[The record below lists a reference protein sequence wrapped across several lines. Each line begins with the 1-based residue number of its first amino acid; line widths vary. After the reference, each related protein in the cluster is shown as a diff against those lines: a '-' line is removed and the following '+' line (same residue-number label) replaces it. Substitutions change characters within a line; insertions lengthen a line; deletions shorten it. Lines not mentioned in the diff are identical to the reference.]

1 MNGTSSEHNGQS
13 SVLAEG
19 LILNGQLEGA
29 GHITILGTVKGRIRL
44 DGDCHVDHQG
54 QIDGDVEAENIFLAG
69 RIAGNMTATNRVE
82 VLGTGHV
89 EGDIRVPRIA
99 ISDGASINGH
109 VHVGDV

>member
-1 MNGTSSEHNGQS
+1 MNGSGVQTQQASVVAKGLIFNGQ
-13 SVLAEG
+13 VEG
-19 LILNGQLEGA
+19 S
-29 GHITILGTVKGRIRL
+29 GHIKVVGTVKGTIRL
-44 DGDCHVDHQG
+44 QGDCHVEELG
-54 QIDGDVEAENIFLAG
+54 SIDGDVEAENIFLAG
-69 RIAGNMTATNRVE
+69 KIAGNLIASNRVE